1 MATIQKVKNKKG
13 ISYRVIIRNKGL
25 KTVTKTFSRRQL
37 AVKFAH
43 QMDSDRQSRALY
55 SVQNDNIAFSE
66 LAFEYLNNE
75 YHGTRVKQQE
85 TMANYWVEILA
96 DIKIVDVTSNDINKG
111 IKNLPRVLSNAT
123 KNRYKAVVSV
133 IFSYACRQYGLTF
146 NPVQNIRSLPENNA
160 RTRFLSGSE
169 RSALFEACRNS
180 QWGKLYLLVLLA
192 ITTGARKGELINL
205 RWKDLDF
212 DRQTAYVE
220 TTKNGEPKVL
230 PLTKD
235 VIVEL
240 SRFKDQ
246 APQLIFNSEI
256 KTSKSYEFYKLWKK
270 ALKQAEI
277 EDFRFHD
284 LRHTT
289 ASYLAQSGASLL
301 EIADVLGHKQIQM
314 TKRYS
319 HLCID
324 HKQKLINDV
333 LGNMTG

>member
-1 MATIQKVKNKKG
+1 MATIQKLKNKKG
-13 ISYRVIIRNKGL
+13 FSYRAIIRNKGL
-25 KTVTKTFSRRQL
+25 KTISKTFPKRQL
-37 AVKFAH
+37 ASQFIHKIESNRQERASYSFK
-43 QMDSDRQSRALY
+43 SDT
-55 SVQNDNIAFSE
+55 IAFRKLVSE
-66 LAFEYLNNE
+66 YFNNDYQGAE
-75 YHGTRVKQQE
+75 ADHQKARTQH
-85 TMANYWVEILA
+85 WVDLLGDRYMV
-96 DIKIVDVTSNDINKG
+96 DITTSDISDAINK
-111 IKNLPRVLSNAT
+111 LPKALSNAT
-123 KNRYKAVVSV
+123 KNRYKAAVSV
-133 IFSYACRQYGLTF
+133 VFSYACRQYGLTH

-160 RTRFLSGSE
+160 RIRFLSDSE
-169 RSALFEACRNS
+169 RSSLFEACRGS

-240 SRFKDQ
+240 TRFKDQ
-246 APQLIFNSEI
+246 TPQLIFNSEI
-256 KTSKSYEFYKLWKK
+256 KTSKPYEFYKLWKK